1 MSRTL
6 LFVSTTLLIS
16 ATACIVPPEG
26 PKSGAVASGSQLAV
40 VDDIKTWTTTS
51 KEKVAEVEHTDED
64 GHVIGKSAVYQDKE
78 EVHHQKIW
86 YGVQGTEQ
94 LSDEDFFKI
103 SGDQASLDQT
113 LAMRADGKKWQ
124 HRGIGT
130 MVGGGVGMLVSF
142 FIPNVPVR
150 LGLEVLGGLALSGGY
165 YMTWM
170 GAHEISPETHAV
182 DRSVADRAAN
192 QYNQTLGGGRV
203 GLNFAKKF

>member
-6 LFVSTTLLIS
+6 SILSLTLLASTT
-16 ATACIVPPEG
+16 AACIVPPEG
-26 PKSGAVASGSQLAV
+26 PKPGAVASGAQLAV
-40 VDDIKTWTTTS
+40 VDDIKTWTTPS

-103 SGDQASLDQT
+103 AQDQKSLDDT
-113 LAMRADGKKWQ
+113 LAMREHGKKMQ

-130 MVGGGVGMLVSF
+130 MIGGGVGLV
-142 FIPNVPVR
+142 
-150 LGLEVLGGLALSGGY
+150 A
-165 YMTWM
+165 
-170 GAHEISPETHAV
+170 
-182 DRSVADRAAN
+182 
-192 QYNQTLGGGRV
+192 
-203 GLNFAKKF
+203 